1 VNRVYRARWP
11 YLFIF
16 FLILHFLHLPAALAE
31 KPAKKSEEQKVLERY
46 ANSSLR
52 RLKNAIKSEGFFNAR
67 VALNIWK
74 STALDAGIFDEDLYN
89 KLKQELYEKSVI
101 DNLRWYEIFLL
112 QKNYKEARVC
122 LQLYRMHAEEIN
134 IFDEE
139 KYEELKE
146 RIQK

>member
-1 VNRVYRARWP
+1 
-11 YLFIF
+11 
-16 FLILHFLHLPAALAE
+16 LILHFLHLPAALAE

-52 RLKNAIKSEGFFNAR
+52 KLKLAIKSEGFFNAR

-74 STALDAGIFDEDLYN
+74 STALEAGIFDEDLYN